1 MKLTTQSASA
11 MTMMPG
17 NLIGDKMKSGNAT
30 GGMMKGNITS
40 GNMTSGMMKGN
51 TTSELPTLVGSSSP

>member
-1 MKLTTQSASA
+1 M
-11 MTMMPG
+11 
-17 NLIGDKMKSGNAT
+17 SGNAT

-51 TTSELPTLVGSSSP
+51 TTSELPTPVGPPGP

>member
-1 MKLTTQSASA
+1 